1 MGSRLSYNGSQR
13 DKDIVELCQNLILS
27 CLPEYKNIHF
37 PNPDEKAFFFD
48 GLNDDQINIAFSSKK
63 MELRLYLEILQICDI
78 AYNDP
83 VLLPFIQS
91 LLHDKTFF
99 SISKKGNMKRY
110 LTKKLID
117 KTLRKH
123 LLTVVPKEFRFL
135 IDNIYFLKYINELF
149 LPLEKSRI
157 INTIEKFF
165 ELSLYEKNS
174 LYNKFN
180 INYEEYEIARNTINR
195 YRNKYKDVLEKYKDD
210 PEYQTIEKIQSVQME
225 IKKNKNLVED
235 DKTFDHT
242 MDEFYPD

>member
-1 MGSRLSYNGSQR
+1 MGSRLSYDGSPR

-37 PNPDEKAFFFD
+37 PNPEEKSFFFD
-48 GLNDDQINIAFSSKK
+48 GLTDDQINIAFSSKK
-63 MELRLYLEILQICDI
+63 MELRFYLEILQICDI

-91 LLHDKTFF
+91 LLHDKSFF
-99 SISKKGNMKRY
+99 SLSKKGNMKRY

-117 KTLRKH
+117 KALRKH
-123 LLTVVPKEFRFL
+123 LLNVVPKEFRFL

-149 LPLEKSRI
+149 LPLEKNRI
-157 INTIEKFF
+157 INAIEKFF
-165 ELSLYEKNS
+165 ELSLFEKNS

-180 INYEEYEIARNTINR
+180 INYEEYEIARSTING
-195 YRNKYKDVLEKYKDD
+195 YRNKYKDVLETYKND

-225 IKKNKNLVED
+225 IKKNKYAVED

>member
-1 MGSRLSYNGSQR
+1 MGSRLSYNGSPR
-13 DKDIVELCQNLILS
+13 DKYIVELCQNLILS

-37 PNPDEKAFFFD
+37 PNPEEKAFFFD
-48 GLNDDQINIAFSSKK
+48 GLTNEQINIAFSSKK
-63 MELRLYLEILQICDI
+63 MELRLYLEILQLCDI

-83 VLLPFIQS
+83 ALLPFIQS
-91 LLHDKTFF
+91 LLHDKSFF
-99 SISKKGNMKRY
+99 SLSKKGSTKRY
-110 LTKKLID
+110 LTKKVID
-117 KTLRKH
+117 KALRKH

-135 IDNIYFLKYINELF
+135 IDNTYFLKYINELF

-174 LYNKFN
+174 LYNKLN
-180 INYEEYEIARNTINR
+180 INYEEYELARSLINK
-195 YRNKYKDVLEKYKDD
+195 YRNNYKDTLEKYKND

-225 IKKNKNLVED
+225 IKKNNIKIED
-235 DKTFDHT
+235 DTTFDHT

>member
-1 MGSRLSYNGSQR
+1 MGSRLSYNGSPR

-37 PNPDEKAFFFD
+37 PNPEEKAFFFD
-48 GLNDDQINIAFSSKK
+48 GLTDDQINIAFSSKK
-63 MELRLYLEILQICDI
+63 MELRLYLEILQICNI
-78 AYNDP
+78 GYNDP
-83 VLLPFIQS
+83 VLLPFILS

-99 SISKKGNMKRY
+99 SLSKKGITKRY
-110 LTKKLID
+110 LTKKIID
-117 KTLRKH
+117 KALRKH

-135 IDNIYFLKYINELF
+135 IDNTYFLKYINELF
-149 LPLEKSRI
+149 LPLEKNRI

-180 INYEEYEIARNTINR
+180 INYEEYEIARNLINK
-195 YRNKYKDVLEKYKDD
+195 YRNKYKDVLEKYKND

-225 IKKNKNLVED
+225 IKKNKNIIED